1 MKGALLI
8 LIAAAAG
15 STATSNEAAK
25 LTSQAEQLY
34 LQTRYAEAEPIFRQA
49 VDAWTALGPEA
60 QRNRALTMSDLGSL
74 LRALGRYP
82 EAEQMLSDSLRDLEP
97 GADASRAL
105 WNLATLY
112 RSRGD
117 FSKAEACAIKAAD
130 MVEGRERVAPRLVL
144 ASIYTEQRRYAEAEQ
159 ILAWAEEGADDAL
172 RVAIYNNTAAIALTT
187 GKYSRAE
194 EFARKAIEL
203 GQQALPGQHPAVA
216 AAWNTLGQARRFQ
229 NDYLEAERAYRQSM
243 ELWEQA
249 VGSNHPNLARLMMNL
264 GGLYHERGRET
275 GAEKLYRKAASIFE
289 TTYGPDHYLTLVAR
303 NELADVLRGQ
313 KRFTEAE
320 KLSAATLA
328 GLERSFPHGDSR
340 VTQALKN
347 RWQLLHDSGRSREA
361 GAIAGRIRLSEASA
375 AVPDSGADRATDG
388 ISGALLSK

>member
-1 MKGALLI
+1 VKSLVVI

-15 STATSNEAAK
+15 RTSTSSEAAK

-49 VDAWTALGPEA
+49 VDAWTALGPSA
-60 QRNRALTMSDLGSL
+60 QRNRALAMSDFGSL
-74 LRALGRYP
+74 LRAMGRYP
-82 EAEQMLSDSLRDLEP
+82 EAEQMLTDSLRDLEP
-97 GADASRAL
+97 GVDASRTL

-112 RSRGD
+112 RSTGD
-117 FSKAEACAIKAAD
+117 LSKAESCAIKAAD

-144 ASIYTEQRRYAEAEQ
+144 ASIYTEQRRYSEAEE

-172 RVAIYNNTAAIALTT
+172 RVAIYNNVGAIALTT

-203 GQQALPGQHPAVA
+203 GQKVLPEHHPAVA
-216 AAWNTLGQARRFQ
+216 AAWNSLGQARRFQ

-243 ELWEQA
+243 ELWERA
-249 VGSNHPNLARLMMNL
+249 VGSNHPNVARVMMNL
-264 GGLYHERGRET
+264 GALYHERGREP
-275 GAEKLYRKAASIFE
+275 GAEKLYRRTASIFE
-289 TTYGPDHYLTLVAR
+289 ATYGRDHYLTLVAR
-303 NELADVLRGQ
+303 NELADVLRAQ
-313 KRFTEAE
+313 RRFTEAE

-328 GLERSFPHGDSR
+328 SLERSLPAGDAR

-347 RWQLLHDSGRSREA
+347 RWQLLYDSGRAREA
-361 GAIAGRIRLSEASA
+361 EALATRIRLSAASA
-375 AVPDSGADRATDG
+375 AIPDSGADRAADG